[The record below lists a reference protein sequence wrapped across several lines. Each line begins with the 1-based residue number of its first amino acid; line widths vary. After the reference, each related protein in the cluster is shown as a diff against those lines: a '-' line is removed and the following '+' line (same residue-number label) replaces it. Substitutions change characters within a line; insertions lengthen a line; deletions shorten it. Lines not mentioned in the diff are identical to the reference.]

1 MLLAT
6 SAFPTNRM
14 ELGLAK
20 DFHTGENPF
29 SCGGNSSFIRKKLQ
43 FHTEETL
50 IDPVGRGQ
58 KVNGLSEKRY
68 LRAMKALRSCRRFSH
83 E

>member
-20 DFHTGENPF
+20 DFHTGENPV
-29 SCGGNSSFIRKKLQ
+29 SYGGNSSFIRKKLQ
-43 FHTEETL
+43 FHTEET
-50 IDPVGRGQ
+50 PVSYGGNSSFIR
-58 KVNGLSEKRY
+58 KKLLSILWVGDKRS
-68 LRAMKALRSCRRFSH
+68 MG
-83 E
+83 